1 MCIEMKELR
10 NLECVD
16 KKIIVRVD
24 LNVPVFEN
32 NITDH
37 SRIHAVLPTLDKL
50 IRNKNKVF
58 LITHFGRPNGEVNK
72 KYSIEFLCPELKKI
86 LNLKKIHFLDR
97 CEKKIIDNKISEMNF
112 GEICLL
118 ENIRFNAEEEKND
131 LNFSKLL
138 SSSFDIYINDAFST
152 SHRNHASITGITNY
166 LPSYAGL
173 SFSKEIENLDK
184 FLENSNKPNLAII
197 GGSKVSTKI
206 KVLENLVEIFDS
218 IVIGGAMANT
228 FLLSNNYNVGSSLVE
243 NDFIDLS
250 MQIQKKAETKNCKIL
265 LPIDVVCSKK
275 LEDRENIE
283 VYSINNI
290 PNDQMILDVGE
301 KSTKLISDEISKSKS
316 VLWNGPLGAFE
327 YSPFDKST
335 ISVANIIQNYSS
347 KSQLDALAGGGDTLA
362 AIKKAKANDAFK
374 YLSTAGGAFLEWLEG
389 NKSPGFI
396 ALRENNF

>member
-1 MCIEMKELR
+1 MKQLK
-10 NLECVD
+10 NLDCTN

-24 LNVPVFEN
+24 LNVPVFEDK
-32 NITDH
+32 ITDY
-37 SRIHAVLPTLDKL
+37 SRIHAILPTLEKL
-50 IRNKNKVF
+50 TKNKNKVF
-58 LITHFGRPNGEVNK
+58 LIAHFGRPKGEVNK
-72 KYSIEFLCPELKKI
+72 KYSIEFLCPELKKLSN
-86 LNLKKIHFLDR
+86 LNKVHFLDS
-97 CEKKIIDNKISEMNF
+97 CDQKIIEKKISEMGF

-131 LNFSKLL
+131 LNFSKQL
-138 SSSFDIYINDAFST
+138 SSCFDIYINDAFSA
-152 SHRNHASITGITNY
+152 SHRNHASITGITKY

-218 IVIGGAMANT
+218 LVIGGAMANT
-228 FLLSNNYNVGSSLVE
+228 FLLSNNYNVGTSLVE
-243 NDFIDLS
+243 NDFIELS
-250 MQIQKKAETKNCKIL
+250 KKIQKKAESKNCKIL
-265 LPIDVVCSKK
+265 LPIDAVCSKK
-275 LEDRENIE
+275 IEDTVNVET
-283 VYSINNI
+283 YSTNNI
-290 PNDQMILDVGE
+290 PNNQMILDVGE
-301 KSTKLISDEISKSKS
+301 QTTKLISDEILKSKS
-316 VLWNGPLGAFE
+316 LLWNGPLGAFE

>member
-1 MCIEMKELR
+1 MKQLR
-10 NLECVD
+10 DLDFIN

-24 LNVPVFEN
+24 LNVPVLKGT
-32 NITDH
+32 ITDY
-37 SRIHAVLPTLDKL
+37 SRILAILPTLEKL
-50 IRNKNKVF
+50 INNKNKVF
-58 LITHFGRPNGEVNK
+58 LIAHFGRPKGEVNK
-72 KYSIEFLCPELKKI
+72 KYSIKFLCSELKKF
-86 LNLKKIHFLDR
+86 LNLNTFNFLDNY
-97 CEKKIIDNKISEMNF
+97 EKKIIDTQIAEMEW
-112 GEICLL
+112 GEVCLL
-118 ENIRFNAEEEKND
+118 ENIRFNSEEEKND

-138 SSSFDIYINDAFST
+138 ASSFDIYINDAFSA
-152 SHRNHASITGITNY
+152 SHRNHASITGISKY

-218 IVIGGAMANT
+218 LVIGGAMANT

-243 NDFIDLS
+243 NDFIELS
-250 MQIQKKAETKNCKIL
+250 KKIQKKAELKKCKIL
-265 LPIDVVCSKK
+265 LPIDAVCSKK
-275 LEDRENIE
+275 IEDRVNVET
-283 VYSINNI
+283 YSINNI

-301 KSTKLISDEISKSKS
+301 QTTKLISDEILKSKS
-316 VLWNGPLGAFE
+316 LLWNGPLGAFE

-396 ALRENNF
+396 ALRKNNL

>member
-1 MCIEMKELR
+1 MKELR
-10 NLECVD
+10 DLDCKN

-24 LNVPVFEN
+24 LNVPVLEGT
-32 NITDH
+32 ITDH
-37 SRIHAVLPTLDKL
+37 SRIHAILPTLEKL
-50 IRNKNKVF
+50 IKNKNKIF
-58 LITHFGRPNGEVNK
+58 LIAHFGRPKGQVNK
-72 KYSIEFLCPELKKI
+72 KYSIEFLCSELKKF
-86 LNLKKIHFLDR
+86 LNLNTIHFLAD
-97 CEKKIIDNKISEMNF
+97 CEKKIIETKIAEMDM

-138 SSSFDIYINDAFST
+138 ASSFDIYINDAFSA
-152 SHRNHASITGITNY
+152 SHRNHASITGITKY

-218 IVIGGAMANT
+218 LVIGGAMANT

-243 NDFIDLS
+243 NDFIELS
-250 MQIQKKAETKNCKIL
+250 KKIQKKAESKNCKIL
-265 LPIDVVCSKK
+265 LPIDAVCSKQI
-275 LEDRENIE
+275 EDRVN
-283 VYSINNI
+283 VKTYSINNI

-301 KSTKLISDEISKSKS
+301 QTTKLISDEILKSKS
-316 VLWNGPLGAFE
+316 ILWNGPLGAFE

>member
-1 MCIEMKELR
+1 MKELR
-10 NLECVD
+10 DLDCKN

-24 LNVPVFEN
+24 LNVPVLEGT
-32 NITDH
+32 ITDY
-37 SRIHAVLPTLDKL
+37 SRIHAILPTLEKL
-50 IRNKNKVF
+50 IKNKNKVF
-58 LITHFGRPNGEVNK
+58 LIAHFGRPKGKVNER
-72 KYSIEFLCPELKKI
+72 YSIEFLCLELKKFLS
-86 LNLKKIHFLDR
+86 LNTIHFLTN
-97 CEKKIIDNKISEMNF
+97 CENKVIEKKISEMDL
-112 GEICLL
+112 GEICLI

-138 SSSFDIYINDAFST
+138 ASSFDIYINDAFSA
-152 SHRNHASITGITNY
+152 SHRNHASLTGITKY

-218 IVIGGAMANT
+218 LVIGGAMANT

-243 NDFIDLS
+243 NNFIELS
-250 MQIQKKAETKNCKIL
+250 KKIQKKAESKNCKIL
-265 LPIDVVCSKK
+265 LPIDAVCSK
-275 LEDRENIE
+275 NIE
-283 VYSINNI
+283 DKVNVKTYSIKNI

-301 KSTKLISDEISKSKS
+301 QTTKLISDEILKSKTL
-316 VLWNGPLGAFE
+316 LWNGPLGAFE

-335 ISVANIIQNYSS
+335 ISIANIIQNYSS

-396 ALRENNF
+396 ALRENNL

>member
-1 MCIEMKELR
+1 MKELR
-10 NLECVD
+10 DLDCKN

-24 LNVPVFEN
+24 LNVPVLEGT
-32 NITDH
+32 ITDH
-37 SRIHAVLPTLDKL
+37 SRIHAILPTLEKL
-50 IRNKNKVF
+50 IKNKNKIF
-58 LITHFGRPNGEVNK
+58 LIAHFGRPKGQVNK
-72 KYSIEFLCPELKKI
+72 KYSIEFLCLELNKF
-86 LNLKKIHFLDR
+86 LNLNTIHFLAN
-97 CEKKIIDNKISEMNF
+97 CEKKTIETKIAEMDM

-138 SSSFDIYINDAFST
+138 ASSFDIYINDAFSA
-152 SHRNHASITGITNY
+152 SHRNHASIVGITKY

-206 KVLENLVEIFDS
+206 KVLENIVEIFDS
-218 IVIGGAMANT
+218 LVIGGAMANT

-243 NDFIDLS
+243 NDFIELS
-250 MQIQKKAETKNCKIL
+250 KKIQKKAESKNCKIL
-265 LPIDVVCSKK
+265 LPIDAVCSKK
-275 LEDRENIE
+275 IEDRVNVET
-283 VYSINNI
+283 YSINNI

-301 KSTKLISDEISKSKS
+301 QTTKLISDEILKSKS
-316 VLWNGPLGAFE
+316 LLWNGPLGAFE

-396 ALRENNF
+396 ALRENNL

>member
-1 MCIEMKELR
+1 MKKLE
-10 NLECVD
+10 NLDCTN
-16 KKIIVRVD
+16 KRIIVRVD
-24 LNVPVFEN
+24 LNVPVFEDK
-32 NITDH
+32 IIDR
-37 SRIHAVLPTLDKL
+37 SRILAILPTINKL
-50 IRNKNKVF
+50 IKNKNKVF
-58 LITHFGRPNGEVNK
+58 LVAHFGRPNGEENK
-72 KYSIEFLCPELKKI
+72 KYSIKFLCSELKKI
-86 LNLKKIHFLDR
+86 LGSEVIHFLDNY
-97 CEKKIIDNKISEMNF
+97 EQKIIQTKIFEMNF

-138 SSSFDIYINDAFST
+138 ASSFDIYINDAFSA

-206 KVLENLVEIFDS
+206 KVLENLVEMFDS
-218 IVIGGAMANT
+218 LLIGGAMANT

-243 NDFIDLS
+243 NDFIELS
-250 MQIQKKAETKNCKIL
+250 KKIQKKAESKNCKIL
-265 LPIDVVCSKK
+265 LPTDVVCSKN
-275 LEDRENIE
+275 LEDRTN
-283 VYSINNI
+283 VKTYSIKNI

-301 KSTKLISDEISKSKS
+301 QTTKLISDEILKSKS
-316 VLWNGPLGAFE
+316 LLWNGPLGAFE

-335 ISVANIIQNYSS
+335 ISVANIIQNFSS

-362 AIKKAKANDAFK
+362 AIKKAQANDAFK